1 MIRATTLEDIS
12 TVQQIAKISWNE
24 TYKDIIP
31 NTIQELFLEKAYS
44 NMMLAKRIERT
55 IFLLAECNGEPVGF
69 ANFTYVDED
78 GDAELTAIYILPE
91 YQKSGYGKRLLQ
103 AGLEKM
109 QTGRQ
114 LFVYV
119 ESENKGARL
128 FYENLGFE
136 CLEEFDEYFEGHP
149 LSTAKYVYLL
159 KTPAL

>member
-31 NTIQELFLEKAYS
+31 DTIQELFLEKAYS

-55 IFLLAECNGEPVGF
+55 IFLLAEYKGAPVGF

-119 ESENKGARL
+119 ESKNKGARF
-128 FYENLGFE
+128 FYENFGFE
-136 CLEEFDEYFEGHP
+136 CVEEFDEYFEGHP